1 MHIKTI
7 FGTLL
12 TVTLLTPSLLAAQ
25 KPFHRINTLMA
36 DKEME
41 TPDLNDLSRR
51 QLDALNTEL
60 IRYTANEAPVL
71 LTENTAVTDAE
82 AK

>member
-1 MHIKTI
+1 
-7 FGTLL
+7 
-12 TVTLLTPSLLAAQ
+12 
-25 KPFHRINTLMA
+25 MA